1 MKMLITEAD
10 VLSKNGDVD
19 LNTLSKYGEL
29 TVCENMSYAE
39 LESAIKDYDVLF
51 CNKLIIDKNIIDKA
65 EKLKYI
71 GECATGYNNIDI
83 SYCKGKGIT
92 VTNAGEYS
100 TSAVAQHTFAFILNH
115 LSRVAEYDEFVKAK
129 GWINSPVFS
138 PVITTT
144 DELENKTIGII
155 GFGSIGRRVA
165 KIAEVFGMKV
175 LVHTRTI
182 RDNDA
187 EHVTLEELLKRSDI
201 VTLHCPLTADNNEM
215 MNEKTFAICKD
226 GAYFINTAR
235 GGLVNEQAL
244 YDALCSGKLSGAA
257 VDVVSAEPM
266 REDCVLIKAPNIT
279 ITPHSAW
286 VPVSTRKRLVGIV
299 ENNLATYLKGEP
311 TNKIV

>member
-1 MKMLITEAD
+1 MKMLITEAA

-19 LNTLSKYGEL
+19 LKALEKYGEL
-29 TVCENMSYAE
+29 DIADNMSYSE
-39 LESAIKDYDVLF
+39 LESVIKDYDVLF
-51 CNKLIIDKNIIDKA
+51 CNKLSIDKNILDKA

-83 SYCKGKGIT
+83 AYCKEKGIT

-100 TSAVAQHTFAFILNH
+100 TSAAAQQTFAYILNH
-115 LSRVAEYDEFVKAK
+115 FSRVAEYNNFVKAD

-144 DELENKTIGII
+144 DEIEGKTLGIV

-165 KIAEVFGMKV
+165 QIAEAFGMRV

-182 RDNDA
+182 RDNAA
-187 EHVTLEELLKRSDI
+187 EYVSLEELLKNSDV
-201 VTLHCPLTADNNEM
+201 VTLHCPLTADNAEM
-215 MNEKTFAICKD
+215 MNKDTFALCRD

-244 YDALCSGKLSGAA
+244 FDALSSGKLSGAA
-257 VDVVSAEPM
+257 VDVITAEPM
-266 REDCVLIKAPNIT
+266 KRECVLKNAPNIT

-299 ENNLATYLKGEP
+299 ENNLVSYLSGN
-311 TNKIV
+311 TQNKIV

>member
-1 MKMLITEAD
+1 MKMLITEAA
-10 VLSKNGDVD
+10 VLSKNGDID
-19 LNTLSKYGEL
+19 LETLKKYGEL
-29 TVCENMSYAE
+29 TVADNMSYSE
-39 LESAIKDYDVLF
+39 LESVIKDYDVLF
-51 CNKLIIDKNIIDKA
+51 CNKLSIDKNIIDRA
-65 EKLKYI
+65 VNLKYI

-83 SYCKGKGIT
+83 AYCKEKGIT

-100 TSAVAQHTFAFILNH
+100 TSAVAQHTFSFILNH
-115 LSRVAEYDEFVKAK
+115 FSRVAEYNEFVKAD

-144 DELENKTIGII
+144 DEIEGKTLGIV

-165 KIAEVFGMKV
+165 KIAEAFGMKV

-182 RDNDA
+182 RDNAA
-187 EHVTLEELLKRSDI
+187 EYVTLEELLKNSD
-201 VTLHCPLTADNNEM
+201 VVSLHCPLTADNSEM
-215 MNEKTFAICKD
+215 MNKDTFAKCKD

-244 YDALCSGKLSGAA
+244 FDVLSSGKLSGAA
-257 VDVVSAEPM
+257 VDVITAEPM
-266 REDCVLIKAPNIT
+266 KADCVLKNAPNIT

-286 VPVSTRKRLVGIV
+286 VPVSTRRRLVGIV
-299 ENNLATYLKGEP
+299 ENNLAAYLKGEP

>member
-1 MKMLITEAD
+1 MKMLITEAA

-19 LNTLSKYGEL
+19 LSALSKYGEL

-39 LESAIKDYDVLF
+39 LESVIKDYDVLF
-51 CNKLIIDKNIIDKA
+51 CNKLKIDKNIIDKA

-83 SYCKGKGIT
+83 AYCKEKGIT

-100 TSAVAQHTFAFILNH
+100 TSAVAQQTFAYILNH
-115 LSRVAEYDEFVKAK
+115 FSRVAQYNDFVKSD

-144 DELENKTIGII
+144 DEIEGKTLGIV

-165 KIAEVFGMKV
+165 KIAEAFGMKV

-187 EHVTLEELLKRSDI
+187 EYVTFEELLKGSDI
-201 VTLHCPLTADNNEM
+201 ISLHCPLTADNAEM
-215 MNEKTFAICKD
+215 MNEDTFAKCKD

-244 YDALCSGKLSGAA
+244 FEALSSGKLSGAA
-257 VDVVSAEPM
+257 VDVVSVEPM
-266 REDCVLIKAPNIT
+266 RKDCVLIGAPNIT

-299 ENNLATYLKGEP
+299 ENNLSAYLKGEP

>member
-1 MKMLITEAD
+1 MKMLITEAA

-19 LNTLSKYGEL
+19 LKTLEKYGQL
-29 TVCENMSYAE
+29 DIAQNMSYTE
-39 LESAIKDYDVLF
+39 LENCIKDYDVLF

-65 EKLKYI
+65 KKLKYI

-83 SYCKGKGIT
+83 EYCKEKGIT

-100 TSAVAQHTFAFILNH
+100 TSAVAQHTFAYILNH
-115 LSRVAEYDEFVKAK
+115 FSRVAEYDAFVKND

-144 DELENKTIGII
+144 DELEGRTLGII

-165 KIAEVFGMKV
+165 KIAEAFGMKV

-187 EHVTLEELLKRSDI
+187 EYVSLEELLNRSD
-201 VTLHCPLTADNNEM
+201 VVSLHCPLTADNAEM
-215 MNEKTFAICKD
+215 MNEDTFAKCKN

-244 YDALCSGKLSGAA
+244 FDALNSGKLSGAA
-257 VDVVSAEPM
+257 VDVVTKEPM
-266 REDCVLIKAPNIT
+266 SKDCVLIKAPNIT

-299 ENNLATYLKGEP
+299 ENNLSSYLKGEP
-311 TNKIV
+311 QNIIV

>member
-1 MKMLITEAD
+1 MKMLITEAA

-19 LNTLSKYGEL
+19 LKTLEKYGQL
-29 TVCENMSYAE
+29 DIAQNMSYTE
-39 LESAIKDYDVLF
+39 LENCIKDYDVLF

-65 EKLKYI
+65 VKLKYI

-83 SYCKGKGIT
+83 AYCKEKGIT

-100 TSAVAQHTFAFILNH
+100 TSAVAQQTFAYILNH
-115 LSRVAEYDEFVKAK
+115 FSRVAEYNDFVKAD

-144 DELENKTIGII
+144 DEIEGKTLGII
-155 GFGSIGRRVA
+155 GFGSIGRKVA
-165 KIAEVFGMKV
+165 KIAKTFGMKV

-187 EHVTLEELLKRSDI
+187 EYVSLQELLNRSDI
-201 VTLHCPLTADNNEM
+201 VSLHCPLTAENAEM
-215 MNEKTFAICKD
+215 MNKDTFEKCKN

-244 YDALCSGKLSGAA
+244 FNALNSGKLSGAA
-257 VDVVSAEPM
+257 VDVVKTEPM
-266 REDCVLIKAPNIT
+266 SKDCVLIGTPNIT

-299 ENNLATYLKGEP
+299 ESNLSSYLNGN
-311 TNKIV
+311 TQNKIV

>member
-1 MKMLITEAD
+1 MKMLITEAA

-19 LNTLSKYGEL
+19 LKTLEKYGQL
-29 TVCENMSYAE
+29 DIAQNMSYTE
-39 LESAIKDYDVLF
+39 LENCIKDYDVLF

-65 EKLKYI
+65 VKLKYI

-83 SYCKGKGIT
+83 AYCKEKGIT

-100 TSAVAQHTFAFILNH
+100 TSAVAQQTFAYILNH
-115 LSRVAEYDEFVKAK
+115 FSRVAEYNAFVKAD

-144 DELENKTIGII
+144 DEIEGKTLGII
-155 GFGSIGRRVA
+155 GFGSIGRKVA
-165 KIAEVFGMKV
+165 KIAKAFGMKV

-187 EHVTLEELLKRSDI
+187 EYVSLEELLNRSDI
-201 VTLHCPLTADNNEM
+201 VSLHCPLTAENAEM
-215 MNEKTFAICKD
+215 MNEDTFAKCKN

-244 YDALCSGKLSGAA
+244 FNALNSGKLSGAA
-257 VDVVSAEPM
+257 VDVVKTEPM
-266 REDCVLIKAPNIT
+266 SKDCVLIGAPNIT

-299 ENNLATYLKGEP
+299 ENNLSSYLNGN
-311 TNKIV
+311 TQNRIV